1 MKLYKLLYIFFA
13 LTSLMCSCTKN
24 EVKLSF
30 RLDGVPQETL
40 KLDYYASD
48 KKKGWVIEEFVN
60 VQQGNAQTIL
70 RTVNPALIFI
80 APTSGNS
87 PLVFFYAERGDEI
100 SISGKGSDPLFYKIS
115 GNRVTDDLTAWRLAS
130 TKALAEAAA
139 DPAKGAPT
147 LNKLV
152 ADYVKANPE
161 KPASMLLLLCYY
173 NRRADEQ
180 GFEKTRKLL
189 KGDALDPTWSSL
201 VARADM
207 IDDTTIPGKLP
218 GSILLK
224 TIAGCDTIRTG
235 KAPAILY
242 FYRDNA
248 PSRGDDLKALRK
260 LSEDYKDSAS
270 RIICDISFEPDSSS
284 RVFKMRN
291 DSLRKTVR
299 AWMPLGPSDS
309 IAKVLAVRRTP
320 LLIVADTKGNIR
332 YRGDDIKRAT
342 STFRSL
348 LKP

>member
-1 MKLYKLLYIFFA
+1 MKRLSFILLSITLLFCA
-13 LTSLMCSCTKN
+13 CTKN

-30 RLDGVPQETL
+30 SLDGVPQETL

-48 KKKGWVIEEFVN
+48 KKKGWVVEEFVN

-70 RTVNPALIFI
+70 RTVNPTLVYL
-80 APTSGNS
+80 APSAGSSST
-87 PLVFFYAERGDEI
+87 VVFYAERGDEI
-100 SISGKGSDPLFYKIS
+100 TISGKGSDPLFYKIS
-115 GNRVTDDLTAWRLAS
+115 GNDVTDDLTVWRLSA
-130 TKALAEAAA
+130 TKAIAEAAA
-139 DPAKGAPT
+139 DPAKGAAA

-161 KPASMLLLLCYY
+161 NPASTILLLCYY

-189 KGDALDPTWSSL
+189 QGDALDPTWSSL

-207 IDDTTIPGKLP
+207 VDDSPLPTKLP
-218 GSILLK
+218 ASMLLK
-224 TIAGCDTIRTG
+224 TPNGCDTLHTG
-235 KAPAILY
+235 KVPSILY

-248 PSRGDDLKALRK
+248 PSRTDDLKTLRK

-284 RVFKMRN
+284 RVFKMRS
-291 DSLRKTVR
+291 DSLRKAVR

-309 IAKVLAVRRTP
+309 IARSLGVRRTP
-320 LLIVADTKGNIR
+320 MLIVADRKGTIR
-332 YRGDDIKRAT
+332 YRGDDMSRAS

>member
-1 MKLYKLLYIFFA
+1 MKRLYYILLSAILLLGA
-13 LTSLMCSCTKN
+13 CTKN

-70 RTVNPALIFI
+70 RTVNPSLVFL
-80 APTSGNS
+80 APTSGTS

-115 GNRVTDDLTAWRLAS
+115 GNDITDDLTAWRLAS
-130 TKALAEAAA
+130 TKALAEASA
-139 DPAKGAPT
+139 DPVKGAT
-147 LNKLV
+147 ALNKLV

-161 KPASMLLLLCYY
+161 NPASMLLLLCYY

-207 IDDTTIPGKLP
+207 IDDSPLPAKLP
-218 GSILLK
+218 SSMLLK
-224 TIAGCDTIRTG
+224 TTSGCDTIRTG
-235 KAPAILY
+235 KVPAILY

-248 PSRGDDLKALRK
+248 SSRGDDLKALRK
-260 LSEDYKDSAS
+260 LSEDYKDSTA

-284 RVFKMRN
+284 CVFKMRG
-291 DSLRKTVR
+291 DSLRKAVR

-309 IAKVLAVRRTP
+309 IAKALSIRRTP
-320 LLIVADTKGNIR
+320 MLIVADRKGNIR
-332 YRGDDIKRAT
+332 YRGDDIDRAS

-348 LKP
+348 LKK